1 MSEDQELELR
11 GKSFF
16 ELIPGET
23 QSSISAHGVGGDQL
37 FLLEGT
43 NVILIKKQAA
53 LQSTTAEFK
62 TSPRAAALLEDSL
75 SALAAPTTVHFN
87 EENWVDTVC
96 EELTLQ
102 RSL

>member
-1 MSEDQELELR
+1 MVLVGPLTELGPYDSCVTTAE
-11 GKSFF
+11 
-16 ELIPGET
+16 
-23 QSSISAHGVGGDQL
+23 SSGGDQL

-62 TSPRAAALLEDSL
+62 TSNDSSPRAAALLEDSL